1 MAMRDTQDGLAP
13 TVLTSHQEAQWI
25 SLSDL
30 ITGLMMLF
38 MLIAIAFMLKVQAE
52 EAEAKHVAEQ
62 YIEIRQ
68 ELYRDLY
75 TEFKDDLPIWNAA
88 LTKDLIL
95 TFRGP
100 EVLFD
105 TGKADL
111 KPRFRQILQDFFPR
125 YVKII
130 TSLKYK
136 SSIQEIRIE
145 GHTSSDWNGATGT
158 EEAYFQ
164 NMELS
169 QDRTRSTLRFVL
181 KLPDVQKDIGWL
193 RGTVTANGLSSSHLI
208 FKPDGITED
217 ADRSK
222 RVEFRILT
230 DADAKIEKILVT
242 VR

>member
-1 MAMRDTQDGLAP
+1 MQSTDNSFAP
-13 TVLTSHQEAQWI
+13 ATFSSHQEAQWI

-30 ITGLMMLF
+30 MTGLMMLF
-38 MLIAIAFMLKVQAE
+38 MLIAVAFMLKVQAD
-52 EAEAKHVAEQ
+52 EAKTKHVAEQ
-62 YIEIRQ
+62 YSQIRQ
-68 ELYRDLY
+68 ELYDDLY
-75 TEFKDDLPIWNAA
+75 AAFKDDLPVWNAVF
-88 LTKDLIL
+88 TQNLIL

-111 KPRFRQILQDFFPR
+111 KPRFKQILQDFFPR
-125 YVKII
+125 YVNII
-130 TSLKYK
+130 SLAKYK
-136 SSIQEIRIE
+136 GSIQEIRIE
-145 GHTSSDWNGATGT
+145 GHTSSDWSGAVGT

-169 QDRTRSTLRFVL
+169 QGRTRSTLRFLL

-193 RGTVTANGLSSSHLI
+193 RSNVTANGLSSSHLI
-208 FKPDGITED
+208 FKPDGASED

-230 DADAKIEKILVT
+230 DADAKIDKILEAA
-242 VR
+242 R

>member
-1 MAMRDTQDGLAP
+1 MRDADDTLGAS
-13 TVLTSHQEAQWI
+13 VLSNQQEAQWI

-30 ITGLMMLF
+30 MTSLMMLF

-52 EAEAKHVAEQ
+52 EARAKHGLER
-62 YIEIRQ
+62 YSEIRQ
-68 ELYRDLY
+68 ELYNELY
-75 TEFKDDLPIWNAA
+75 TKFKDDLPVWDATF
-88 LTKDLIL
+88 TKDLIL
-95 TFRGP
+95 TFQGP

-130 TSLKYK
+130 TLPKYRD
-136 SSIQEIRIE
+136 SIKEIRIE
-145 GHTSSDWNGATGT
+145 GHTSSDWNGITGP

-169 QDRTRSTLRFVL
+169 QGRTRSTLRFVL
-181 KLPDVQKDIGWL
+181 RLPDVQENVGWL
-193 RGTVTANGLSSSHLI
+193 RTNVTANGLSSSHLKT
-208 FKPDGITED
+208 KPDNITED

-222 RVEFRILT
+222 RVDFRILT
-230 DADAKIEKILVT
+230 DAEGKIEEILEPT
-242 VR
+242 R